1 MINKTKTKILTLSVA
16 SVVGLAAITVLAS
29 NANNALDFQG
39 EVKQNAHLELKELK
53 LIENPTK
60 PGVTSKTDVTWKMD
74 DNELVATKE
83 AKGTT
88 NTVKGEWTLSIWGQ
102 SNSIT
107 ESESFILWG
116 TKNALGAKT
125 SIIGA
130 SNRVKITEWEGNV
143 VLSSSN
149 WTVKGTGNIILS
161 SNPYFSNRV
170 NGSGNIALSVE
181 WSRIKSN
188 GSMAIGKNIQIE
200 NEWTFVFNAKEASAP
215 FKSKNDYTTLIFA
228 NNGMIINT
236 NKRNTP
242 NVGLTVNWGI
252 KVGQITNLDQ
262 QWSLITQDNCLQL
275 KSTEK
280 GAISLKCRGVET
292 DRDQILQTPKC
303 WRNAA
308 NYHYTDS
315 RWKGAE
321 NSDFCAQGTFEGDK
335 SFRSEEQRKTPTGI
349 WSYADRG
356 FTYDFTI
363 CFRDKDPLCAP
374 KNLSKTWRCKTD
386 QGNAVVCEANLQIK
400 KMECAANQHLEDEG
414 QTNGTTPQGRKCLPN
429 QKTVSCDDK
438 GINKANGS
446 FTNEKV
452 SVTRDA
458 NGTYTTPSKCTLKCN
473 EGFKL
478 NEAKT
483 ACMSSTKQ
491 VSCDKTWTLPS
502 NATWKDATV
511 TATRNSQKNSWD
523 TPKCDFECKGWYKK
537 SGKSCVAAETPR
549 CITPTT
555 WNVNGI
561 ELIPGTDSGLT
572 EVMTWVIVEHEIS
585 WKKCQYRCKKGYYF
599 DQYDG
604 GCLKSH
610 FSCTDGDDVTN
621 ATLVWS
627 GNNGLVGVDN
637 QTKTLI
643 WTWENPTKTCQ
654 YKCKTGYERKKY
666 SNAQRYYCAKT
677 CPSWKHLYENNC
689 VSDTQSKSCVRIWT
703 LPSNA
708 TWKGATVT
716 ATRNSQKN
724 SWDIPKCDF
733 KCNRWYNKSS
743 DGKSCVVAETPRC
756 TGTIPNATLG
766 SGQDLWLT
774 GTQQITLVKTIDP
787 NKKCQAVCNSEFELK
802 DDWHNRYCA
811 KSNSDNKCKNYEYY
825 NPTTKKCESRCIGT
839 YEVED
844 LHADCSYKSNVWK
857 CRRFWHAAIWIG
869 GDDMWAARGKR
880 GPWQENVTE
889 EFCETSYGPFDVKI
903 SYEFQSYGGRQC
915 NESKCK
921 QWSSLCEWES
931 RSYNKKCS
939 DSFNESDPRYFAGT
953 CERIDPSCSWKSD

>member
-16 SVVGLAAITVLAS
+16 SIVGLAAITVLAS

-60 PGVTSKTDVTWKMD
+60 PGVTSQTDVTWKMD

-88 NTVKGEWTLSIWGQ
+88 NTVKGQWTLSIWGQ
-102 SNSIT
+102 SNSIS

-161 SNPYFSNRV
+161 SNPYSLNRV
-170 NGSGNIALSVE
+170 NGSWNIALSVE

-200 NEWTFVFNAKEASAP
+200 NEWTFIFNAKEASAP

-236 NKRNTP
+236 NKRNTQ
-242 NVGLTVNWGI
+242 NVGVTVNWGI
-252 KVGQITNLDQ
+252 KVGQTPNLDKP
-262 QWSLITQDNCLQL
+262 WSLITQDNCLQL

-280 GAISLKCRGVET
+280 GAISLKCRGIERDVEEA
-292 DRDQILQTPKC
+292 LKTPKC
-303 WRNAA
+303 WRNADK
-308 NYHYTDS
+308 YHYTDS

-335 SFRSEEQRKTPTGI
+335 SFRSEEQRKTPIGI

-374 KNLSKTWRCKTD
+374 KNLSKTWRCKTPE
-386 QGNAVVCEANLQIK
+386 GNAVVCEANLQIK
-400 KMECAANQHLEDEG
+400 PMQCGANQHLEDEG
-414 QTNGTTPQGRKCLPN
+414 QTNGTTAQGRKCLPN
-429 QKTVSCDDK
+429 QKTVPCDDK

-446 FTNEKV
+446 FTNENV

-458 NGTYTTPSKCTLKCN
+458 NNRTYTTPSKCTLKCN

-537 SGKSCVAAETPR
+537 SGKSCVVAQTPR
-549 CITPTT
+549 CITPTK

-561 ELIPGTDSGLT
+561 ELIPGTDRGLT
-572 EVMTWVIVEHEIS
+572 EVMTWVIVEYEIS

-604 GCLKSH
+604 GCLMSH

-677 CPSWKHLYENNC
+677 CPSWQHLYGNNC
-689 VSDTQSKSCVRIWT
+689 VSDTQSESCVRTWT

-787 NKKCQAVCNSEFELK
+787 NKKCQAVCNPKFELK
-802 DDWHNRYCA
+802 KEWHNIYCA
-811 KSNSDNKCKNYEYY
+811 RSNSDNKCKNYEYY
-825 NPTTKKCESRCIGT
+825 NPTTKKCESRCVGQYG
-839 YEVED
+839 YEDARYSYQEKKNSWWSCFNLIEWVDTSYDGSSHSERIYGYYENRNQLSKKQCLNNNYAWWVPIEKKYIFWTTSKVTKLYTSCED
-844 LHADCSYKSNVWK
+844 NYDWKYCEKVYDEQDLRECSD
-857 CRRFWHAAIWIG
+857 FW
-869 GDDMWAARGKR
+869 
-880 GPWQENVTE
+880 TE
-889 EFCETSYGPFDVKI
+889 ESCRKE
-903 SYEFQSYGGRQC
+903 QSCLR
-915 NESKCK
+915 
-921 QWSSLCEWES
+921 
-931 RSYNKKCS
+931 
-939 DSFNESDPRYFAGT
+939 
-953 CERIDPSCSWKSD
+953 KS